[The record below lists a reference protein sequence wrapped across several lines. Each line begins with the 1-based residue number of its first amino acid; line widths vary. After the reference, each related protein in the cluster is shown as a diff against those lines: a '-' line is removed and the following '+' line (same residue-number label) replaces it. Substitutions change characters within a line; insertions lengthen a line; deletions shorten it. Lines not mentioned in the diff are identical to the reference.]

1 MTGLTIPFTGL
12 KKQYNN
18 LRTEILDVTDEVLRS
33 GQLMSGN
40 YTAEFENWLAR
51 KNNVKYAV
59 TCHSGTQALEI
70 LASYYINQYSFYSQ
84 PRAVVPSFT
93 FPATMH
99 AFLRAGWR
107 PTLVDCD
114 RSGLLRL
121 GTVQANEDALVIVVV
136 GLYGI
141 SVANLVDS
149 TVLKSVLLQNVV
161 IVEDA
166 AQHWLAAQCHRIGP
180 AAISFDPT
188 KNLCANGNGG
198 AVVTDDPDLAEFA
211 RHWRQNRPFR
221 SLVHHVA
228 STNSRMSELECAG
241 LLVKSRYIDQWQA
254 RRRAIAEHWIRELA
268 NTSVRCFVTT
278 NNIRDHAL
286 QKFVIECDNR
296 DALRTQLSQRR
307 IETRIHYET
316 PLHEQHEYAVDHA
329 LDAFSN
335 ASVMARR
342 VLSLPIYPELTDL
355 EVEYIVEQVKLCAAS
370 QNTA

>member
-1 MTGLTIPFTGL
+1 MSGLTIPFFGL
-12 KKQYNN
+12 RKQYHN
-18 LRTEILDVTDEVLRS
+18 LRTEILAVTDEVLRS
-33 GQLMSGN
+33 GHLVSGN

-70 LASYYINQYSFYSQ
+70 IAAYYVHQYSFYSN
-84 PRAVVPSFT
+84 PRAVIPSFT
-93 FPATMH
+93 FPATLH
-99 AFLRAGWR
+99 AFLRTGWR
-107 PTLVDCD
+107 PMLVDCD
-114 RSGLLRL
+114 RSGVLRL

-136 GLYGI
+136 GLYGA

-161 IVEDA
+161 IIEDA
-166 AQHWLAAQCHRIGP
+166 AQHWLASQCQRIGP

-188 KNLCANGNGG
+188 KNLNANGNGG
-198 AVVTDDPDLAEFA
+198 AVVTDDPNLAEFA
-211 RHWRQNRPFR
+211 RDWRQNRPYK
-221 SLVHHVA
+221 SWVHQTA
-228 STNSRMSELECAG
+228 STNSRMSELDCAG
-241 LLVKSRYIDQWQA
+241 LLIKSRYIDQWQT

-268 NTSVRCFVTT
+268 NTPVRCFVTA

-296 DALRTQLSQRR
+296 DALRKQLSQRM
-307 IETRIHYET
+307 IETRVHYES

-329 LDAFSN
+329 MDAFSN

-355 EVEYIVEQVKLCAAS
+355 EVEYIVEQVKLS
-370 QNTA
+370 VENQSTV

>member
-1 MTGLTIPFTGL
+1 MSGLTIPFFGL
-12 KKQYNN
+12 RKQYNN
-18 LRTEILDVTDEVLRS
+18 LRSEILDVTDEVLRS
-33 GQLMSGN
+33 GQLVSGN

-84 PRAVVPSFT
+84 PHAVVPSFT
-93 FPATMH
+93 FAATMH

-121 GTVQANEDALVIVVV
+121 GTVGATNDPLVIVVV
-136 GLYGI
+136 GLYGA

-166 AQHWLAAQCHRIGP
+166 AQHWLASQCHRIGP

-188 KNLCANGNGG
+188 KNLSANGNGG

-211 RHWRQNRPFR
+211 RDWRQNRPFR
-221 SLVHHVA
+221 TLVHHVA
-228 STNSRMSELECAG
+228 STNSRMSELDCAA
-241 LLVKSRYIDQWQA
+241 LLVKSRYIDQWQT

-268 NTSVRCFVTT
+268 NSPLRCFVTA

-296 DALRTQLSQRR
+296 DALRTRLSQRM
-307 IETRIHYET
+307 IETRIHYEQ
-316 PLHEQHEYAVDHA
+316 PLHEHHEYAVDHA

-355 EVEYIVEQVKLCAAS
+355 EVEYIAEQVKLCAAS